1 MWERTNANKSKTCS
15 VQLQLHFSLLTFPP
29 FKSNKHQLN
38 QMIRRPKSHSMSNHS
53 KSSQS
58 KPNHQRAVDNIK
70 INVTPA
76 VTMNAAWTAA
86 WARAGLVRTR
96 QEAMPGPVPS
106 NNRSL
111 TSCILSM
118 QSTVARRPPV
128 PLKTTRDRTV
138 ALTLSPLKAA
148 SAFTKSTIPSRT
160 TTVQARRR
168 LAALPTRSKRSLWKT
183 TCHARSTCPA
193 FATTGVDFRRGPPDL
208 TKFSY

>member
-29 FKSNKHQLN
+29 FKSNKHHQKLKLN
-38 QMIRRPKSHSMSNHS
+38 QKKRRSRSHSKLSHS
-53 KSSQS
+53 
-58 KPNHQRAVDNIK
+58 NHQRVVDNSK
-70 INVTPA
+70 LNVTPA
-76 VTMNAAWTAA
+76 VTMSAAWTAA

-118 QSTVARRPPV
+118 QSTVARKPPV

-183 TCHARSTCPA
+183 TCHARSMCPA
-193 FATTGVDFRRGPPDL
+193 FATTGVDFRWGPPDL